1 MHCYCDWEKS
11 GTQCGKRNMINCSS
25 EPILTVIEI
34 NLFLNFKSNSKSIRK
49 KTRKHVMGCRTD
61 GMIQTAEGIP
71 GSCMSQ
77 AGTGQTAANP
87 THRGGCRT
95 QGSTLRIQATS
106 LEQGFW
112 GLESRIPPLPLSPHQ
127 LCTGKE
133 RWAGFQGFGQEE
145 NGVMLLPSLFVLLSD
160 IDKSQ
165 YLLGFY

>member
-1 MHCYCDWEKS
+1 MHCYCNWEKS
-11 GTQCGKRNMINCSS
+11 GTQCGKWNMINCSS

-49 KTRKHVMGCRTD
+49 KPESMWWAAE
-61 GMIQTAEGIP
+61 QTAWFKQQRAY
-71 GSCMSQ
+71 Q
-77 AGTGQTAANP
+77 AHAWVRQAQDRQQLIRLIG
-87 THRGGCRT
+87 GGCRT

-145 NGVMLLPSLFVLLSD
+145 NGVTLLPSLFVLLSD

-165 YLLGFY
+165 YLQGFY